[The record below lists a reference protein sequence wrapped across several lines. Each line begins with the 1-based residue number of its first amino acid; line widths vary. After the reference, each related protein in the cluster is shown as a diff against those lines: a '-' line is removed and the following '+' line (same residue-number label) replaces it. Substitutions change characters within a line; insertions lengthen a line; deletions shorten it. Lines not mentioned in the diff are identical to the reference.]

1 MKNQEPSSRITA
13 NLETAL
19 ASALTS
25 MTGKEFTVTFDKKL
39 ALEDPEAPIVWQQ
52 SFSFAPDVPALWLVA
67 GKDLW
72 TAAGQMTLAA
82 VGIDS
87 VTDEDCRSTWA
98 EIAGQTLGGFATSLT
113 TD

>member
-1 MKNQEPSSRITA
+1 MKNTESSARVIA
-13 NLETAL
+13 NLETAF
-19 ASALTS
+19 ARALSS
-25 MTGKEFTVTFDKKL
+25 MTGKEFTVTCDRKQ
-39 ALEDPEAPIVWQQ
+39 ALDDPEEPIVWAQ
-52 SFSFAPDVPALWLVA
+52 SFSFDADTPALWLVA

-98 EIAGQTLGGFATSLT
+98 EIAGQTL
-113 TD
+113 